1 LTRNVDIVL
10 ALEVKLKEQEMNGKE
25 EEEEEEDREEE
36 EEEEEEEE
44 QEEEE
49 EKLSYRCSRCL
60 KPIGE
65 RWTPESLSQEEYTL
79 LKERAANI
87 IYPGLNGKD
96 MYVPFKSYSVLGADC
111 WSLYRVHLLLYCN
124 LCTGLLKAY
133 KRKVANY
140 LMRLC
145 DPQTEAVWSS
155 RLVMRMLA
163 RLTHP
168 WMELIKISPHSQVLN
183 MKHICD
189 PRNPLVYLVN
199 PIWADDDSK
208 TFSLPSSWKMYFRP
222 LHNDQPRPN
231 CIHAFV
237 RLKHMLSY
245 IWHATIQLSITPNAE
260 AQMEASQVVYSGT
273 NRMPNYEKVDKSLS
287 DIDKNRVRNAIERI
301 DAALAQLIAADQK
314 GIQNECEIFCVLDP
328 GTTPFSYHLR
338 IIIYHRVRTSLLSA
352 KHKQDL
358 AKLAPNWTPE
368 MFTSH
373 EATAQLMNEHKMLT
387 NALLQAAK
395 DGQANR
401 SDFII
406 TAHTETLCPL
416 MYSEDVIFHELD
428 TFAATEH
435 CAYHKMTKLTESQV
449 QFKCLNVNVF
459 SGATQR
465 VGLVDVKT
473 GWRQPVEWPRA
484 PYFMNMRNNCDEFMT
499 PVLLQGDDAGETLKR
514 IEQDYSD
521 RLSIEIP
528 QVKKYW
534 HTRLDPVEKGKS
546 WY

>member
-1 LTRNVDIVL
+1 MVFGYWK
-10 ALEVKLKEQEMNGKE
+10 EVKLEEMNGREKE
-25 EEEEEEDREEE
+25 EEEDEQDD
-36 EEEEEEEE
+36 E

-49 EKLSYRCSRCL
+49 EEAKLSYRCSRCL
-60 KPIGE
+60 NPLGE
-65 RWTPESLSQEEYTL
+65 RWTPEALCQEEYTL
-79 LKERAANI
+79 LKERASNI
-87 IYPGLNGKD
+87 LYPGLNGKD
-96 MYVPFKSYSVLGADC
+96 MYVPFHSYSVLGADC
-111 WSLYRVHLLLYCN
+111 WSLYRVYLLLYCN
-124 LCTGLLKAY
+124 LCTDLLKAY

-145 DPQTEAVWSS
+145 DPHTEAVWSS
-155 RLVMRMLA
+155 RLVVKMLA

-199 PIWADDDSK
+199 PVWADDDSK

-231 CIHAFV
+231 CIHSFV

-245 IWHATIQLSITPNAE
+245 IWHATIQLSISPNSD

-287 DIDKNRVRNAIERI
+287 PIDKNRVRNAIERI
-301 DAALAQLIAADQK
+301 DTALAQVMTADEK

-328 GTTPFSYHLR
+328 GTTPLSYQLR
-338 IIIYHRVRTSLLSA
+338 IIIYHRVRTSLLSVE
-352 KHKQDL
+352 HKQDL
-358 AKLAPNWTPE
+358 SKLAPNWTPE
-368 MFTSH
+368 MFTAH
-373 EATAQLMNEHKMLT
+373 EATSQLMNEHKMLT
-387 NALLQAAK
+387 NALLQASK

-416 MYSEDVIFHELD
+416 MYSEDVTFHELD

-449 QFKCLNVNVF
+449 QFKCLNVNAF

-465 VGLVDVKT
+465 VGLVDIKKRLADQV
-473 GWRQPVEWPRA
+473 GWPRV
-484 PYFMNMRNNCDEFMT
+484 PYFVDMTRNCDELMT
-499 PVLLQGDDAGETLKR
+499 PVLLEGEDAGEVLKR
-514 IEQDYSD
+514 IEQDFSD
-521 RLSIEIP
+521 RLSVQIP
-528 QVKKYW
+528 EQVKKYW
-534 HTRLDPVEKGKS
+534 HTRLDPVVKGKS